1 MHIVNILQCTAQ
13 HTQLSVSVYCRQ
25 GGDII
30 TVAIN
35 VFVVAP
41 FVFFSM
47 VGTYTAGG
55 VLCVACVDAVA
66 GIPDVAVVPAATA
79 VDVAYL
85 PAVTDLPAG
94 GVSVISIYCSG
105 TLVVSGFPTVAGNL
119 TVVCLSIDAGRG
131 GGSLFGQ
138 GDRHCG
144 TYSRNI
150 CTL

>member
-1 MHIVNILQCTAQ
+1 MTK
-13 HTQLSVSVYCRQ
+13 

-41 FVFFSM
+41 LSFLWLAP
-47 VGTYTAGG
+47 TAGV
-55 VLCVACVDAVA
+55 VLTVACVDAVA

-94 GVSVISIYCSG
+94 GVPVIPIY
-105 TLVVSGFPTVAGNL
+105 LL
-119 TVVCLSIDAGRG
+119 
-131 GGSLFGQ
+131 
-138 GDRHCG
+138 
-144 TYSRNI
+144 
-150 CTL
+150 